1 MSGPAVVID
10 RLSATLRHLAAAP
23 PPAADRL
30 RGPLRHA
37 VGGQLEAALR
47 ALRLPPGRWCLSR
60 LDLTVPLDLARPDL
74 ALGQDWSRAVA
85 AAIERTVRE
94 GGGAVVHYRHDLE
107 LLADAVAGLA
117 GGRTE
122 RLWAWRQTGA
132 VRPEDPS
139 PTASPGAAVL
149 AVLDRHP
156 EHVAPAVLRAA
167 EECGL
172 AALDRVL
179 GRGGWRHLASTL
191 APLPGTSPGADSPAA
206 GPPEPWPAGGSGAA
220 ADPATR
226 ELARAL
232 LAGSRLAAVVRETR
246 LRPGEAAL
254 AAWALLVAAET
265 DPASLYRPAR
275 PGLARLL
282 AEGLRGPT
290 GAPEGSPMPVPA
302 PRGPQP
308 PAEDGSR
315 PRPPERQAEAS
326 EAEATDRGG
335 APAPSL
341 SPRARTAAAAPPAR
355 PVPEPRR
362 AAGAPGARPTV
373 PARARDAGEP
383 GEPERRTHG
392 PASEGGAATSWAG
405 LLFLLA
411 TAADA
416 GLPARAQD
424 EPALAARPLP
434 WVLHAV
440 GRALLPAA
448 APDDPALLALAG
460 LGPARSALV
469 LGAPPPTPTERAVV
483 AALAA
488 HWARTTTARLH
499 ATAPATA
506 ASAPVDSYSAGP
518 VAATSA
524 VSAPAVADPAGRAA
538 ADLAVPDPTV
548 PGPAGP
554 AAAEPAV
561 PAPVDSCPAGP
572 AAAAPAAPA
581 PPGRA
586 ADPAVPGPATAA
598 PAVLDPAGPTSAE
611 RAVSAPALPAPA
623 GPAAG
628 DPVAVV
634 AALARRGGRIVAEPG
649 WIEVRLAV
657 ADVDVAVRRAG
668 LDLDPGWVPW
678 LGAVVRYV
686 YV

>member
-1 MSGPAVVID
+1 MSGPTVVID
-10 RLSATLRHLAAAP
+10 RLSATLRHPADAQ

-47 ALRLPPGRWCLSR
+47 ALRLPPGRWCLPR
-60 LDLTVPLDLARPDL
+60 LDLTVPLDLASSDPAL
-74 ALGQDWSRAVA
+74 AQDWSRAVA

-117 GGRTE
+117 NGRTE
-122 RLWAWRQTGA
+122 RLWAWRQTGV

-139 PTASPGAAVL
+139 PTASPGAALL

-156 EHVAPAVLRAA
+156 QQAAPAVLRAA
-167 EECGL
+167 GECGL
-172 AALDRVL
+172 AALDRAL
-179 GRGGWRHLASTL
+179 GRGGWHHLATTL
-191 APLPGTSPGADSPAA
+191 ATPLGAPPVADSRAA
-206 GPPEPWPAGGSGAA
+206 GPPEPWPDRAPGAA

-232 LAGSRLAAVVRETR
+232 LAGSRLAALVRETR

-265 DPASLYRPAR
+265 DPASLHRPPR

-282 AEGLRGPT
+282 AEGLRGLT
-290 GAPEGSPMPVPA
+290 GAPAGLPLPVPA
-302 PRGPQP
+302 PLGPQP
-308 PAEDGSR
+308 PAEDGIR
-315 PRPPERQAEAS
+315 PRQRPERQAEAS
-326 EAEATDRGG
+326 DAGDTDRATPAPPPGTRAAAG
-335 APAPSL
+335 APP
-341 SPRARTAAAAPPAR
+341 ARRGPQPGRAAAAP
-355 PVPEPRR
+355 
-362 AAGAPGARPTV
+362 GARATV
-373 PARARDAGEP
+373 PARATDAGEP
-383 GEPERRTHG
+383 GGAARRPHRPG
-392 PASEGGAATSWAG
+392 PEGGAATSWAG

-440 GRALLPAA
+440 GRALLPTAA
-448 APDDPALLALAG
+448 ADDPALLALAG
-460 LGPARSALV
+460 LGPDRAALV
-469 LGAPPPTPTERAVV
+469 LGAPAPTPAERARV

-488 HWARTTTARLH
+488 HWARTTAARLP
-499 ATAPATA
+499 AP
-506 ASAPVDSYSAGP
+506 D
-518 VAATSA
+518 
-524 VSAPAVADPAGRAA
+524 RAA
-538 ADLAVPDPTV
+538 AAERADVDPVERAVPERADVDPVERAVPERADVDPVERAVPEGADADAADRAAPDCAERADADAAERIAPGRAVPDPV
-548 PGPAGP
+548 ERAAPDRADADAAERAAPEPAAPDPVEPVAPGPVGPGPA
-554 AAAEPAV
+554 
-561 PAPVDSCPAGP
+561 
-572 AAAAPAAPA
+572 
-581 PPGRA
+581 
-586 ADPAVPGPATAA
+586 
-598 PAVLDPAGPTSAE
+598 
-611 RAVSAPALPAPA
+611 
-623 GPAAG
+623 
-628 DPVAVV
+628 AVV
-634 AALARRGGRIVAEPG
+634 VGLARRCGRIAAEPG

-657 ADVDVAVRRAG
+657 ADTDVAVRRAG